1 MKVMK
6 ETGKMERDNTSIFL
20 APNCHV
26 SSQRWN
32 LCKGGNT
39 MFNVA
44 TLKPVAEAGWCG
56 RGEDGDQ
63 LHTLLGAVQL
73 PQQRVL

>member
-1 MKVMK
+1 
-6 ETGKMERDNTSIFL
+6 MERDNTSIFL
-20 APNCHV
+20 APNCQV

-32 LCKGGNT
+32 LCKGGSKISRLCSAK
-39 MFNVA
+39 FRCHFE
-44 TLKPVAEAGWCG
+44 PVAEAGGCG

-63 LHTLLGAVQL
+63 LHTLLGAVQF